1 MKRTLSNRRSSNVV
15 HHRSAKRL
23 KTYST
28 RHIAWEE
35 QRTLGADFAEVGE
48 GSWPVLRIIAEK
60 GKKKNT
66 KYLIEW
72 KPHPRTGEEFEP
84 QWLYPLH
91 VADDLIRD
99 WKRQKSTLGQEAAQQ
114 VEPDV
119 TARRTRSRRII
130 PDSSGDVAQDIQD
143 HSDVSL
149 TPPSLESR
157 GSSVSAVEISET
169 QDPAIAQPVTV
180 KLPPLP
186 NDKADYETLR
196 TSQLSPSTANFDLT
210 SPLSRIP
217 ITSSQSNRSTDDNN
231 ITSST
236 RPSRAANSQYTSR
249 ALDSEV
255 VSPQSRFTDS
265 SSSTSLTNP
274 RPKSKLGKFI
284 HSAQASFDQLESPS
298 PRSLNLNTQLPLT
311 NGTSAVDFGHTP
323 LSSPKST
330 RRSVRLS
337 SPFELARSPLVPA
350 SDSLQSLV
358 NNLPI
363 FKGPTSHRDS
373 KHLPSTSTD
382 SAERRSPR
390 NSSRLVGFNI
400 NPLTFPSSG
409 PLAIM
414 ATPSVEAVVQEA
426 VTNQQMTVP
435 LPDHVQQADDMSIGR
450 SLFETANDNPLI
462 LSGQLDPASMIIHES
477 IEEEPL
483 SSTDTSQLLDS
494 KANSSQESLNNERQV
509 ETVDGIMIP
518 THPILGPN
526 EYALP
531 LPAEG
536 KVKSAYDEIIKVKK
550 KSILKFIQRKGSPGT
565 SEISSKKTT
574 ERNEMQEMLRRLNDM
589 VTHFDLGMGM
599 QTQYSV
605 NSQEN
610 AAYADYAGSKF
621 VMLGYL
627 IDQLKEKDCSLVL
640 FAQQGE
646 LQDLLSGYLRM
657 KHVNVHRPDR
667 PAENGDSQSASNFVV
682 ELLAPYA
689 GESPSFLRK
698 PALIIAFDFSF
709 SVADPQVKALQQQF
723 GNDIPIIHLL
733 VINSSEHV
741 ERCVPE
747 ALTSNIRLKVVV
759 RTTYLAAPSL
769 GGEITYVPDES
780 DRPADG
786 RPMDMS
792 DLQRAVRKSPE
803 RRMALIADILAD
815 AALNGDFA
823 EKWDIGGMP
832 ELKLAQFESPSR
844 VSRAVSRT
852 PQPRTPRAQT
862 PLSRAITPI
871 GRKRLLEL
879 EGENGTKRQRLTP
892 MRDGASETRS
902 QHGTSEELVHA
913 RKQISELMAELAGT
927 KTALAV
933 AEQKQ
938 VSAEL
943 KAIDWEQSL
952 SELQRRYE
960 KHSSETKQLRKE
972 NKKLNGTISAMKE
985 RDEKSLNE
993 KADLRGQVTELKS
1006 QLASARDDLK
1016 SAGGDIAVLEE
1027 AREESRK
1034 ATAKVA
1040 AIEKTLNNTKTDL
1053 EFTRERYQDASRK
1066 AADSATEMKTLEA
1079 EMDKLKLAANDSK
1092 RSLKAMNYQTS
1103 LQKAYERAEQFKLE
1117 VKNRDAVIKK
1127 LQDENAA
1134 LKTRRGVQT
1143 RGSSVQ
1149 PAASPGSRSRQASPA
1164 PGHLMPHSGSRASA
1178 LRHER

>member
-1 MKRTLSNRRSSNVV
+1 MKRTLSNRRSSTVV
-15 HHRSAKRL
+15 DHRSAKRQ

-28 RHIAWEE
+28 RDITWEE
-35 QRTLGADFAEVGE
+35 QRTLGADFAKVGE
-48 GSWPVLRIIAEK
+48 GSWPVLTIIAEK
-60 GKKKNT
+60 GKKKHLIE
-66 KYLIEW
+66 YLIEW
-72 KPHPRTGEEFEP
+72 KPHPETGEEFEP
-84 QWLYPLH
+84 QWLSHLN

-99 WKRQKSTLGQEAAQQ
+99 WKRQKSILEQEVPRQ
-114 VEPDV
+114 VDTTV
-119 TARRTRSRRII
+119 TARRRRNRRII
-130 PDSSGDVAQDIQD
+130 TDSSGDATQDIQD
-143 HSDVSL
+143 QSDVSL

-169 QDPAIAQPVTV
+169 QDPAIAEPITV

-196 TSQLSPSTANFDLT
+196 TSQLSPSTVNFDLT
-210 SPLSRIP
+210 SPPSRIP
-217 ITSSQSNRSTDDNN
+217 ITSSQSNPTADNVN
-231 ITSST
+231 SSST
-236 RPSRAANSQYTSR
+236 RPSRAANSQYTSKT
-249 ALDSEV
+249 LNSEAI
-255 VSPQSRFTDS
+255 SPQSHFTDS
-265 SSSTSLTNP
+265 SPSTSLTNP
-274 RPKSKLGKFI
+274 RPRSKLGKFI
-284 HSAQASFDQLESPS
+284 HSAQGGVDQLESPS
-298 PRSLNLNTQLPLT
+298 QQSLHLITQLPLT
-311 NGTSAVDFGHTP
+311 DDTSAIGIGQTP
-323 LSSPKST
+323 LSSSKS
-330 RRSVRLS
+330 RKRSVRLS
-337 SPFELARSPLVPA
+337 SPFEPARSPLVPN
-350 SDSLQSLV
+350 SDSLVSLANGSLGFIEPTNHQSL
-358 NNLPI
+358 
-363 FKGPTSHRDS
+363 
-373 KHLPSTSTD
+373 KHLPSASSG
-382 SAERRSPR
+382 SADRRSPR
-390 NSSRLVGFNI
+390 NPSRLVELNTES
-400 NPLTFPSSG
+400 LTLQSSG
-409 PLAIM
+409 PLATM
-414 ATPSVEAVVQEA
+414 ATPSLEAVLNET
-426 VTNQQMTVP
+426 VTNQMTLP
-435 LPDHVQQADDMSIGR
+435 LPNHVQQADDVSTGG
-450 SLFETANDNPLI
+450 SLFETANDIPLI
-462 LSGQLDPASMIIHES
+462 TSGQLDPGSMVIHES

-483 SSTDTSQLLDS
+483 SSADTSQLSDS

-518 THPILGPN
+518 TLPILGPN

-536 KVKSAYDEIIKVKK
+536 KVKSAYDEIIKLKK

-574 ERNEMQEMLRRLNDM
+574 ERNEMQEMLRRLNDT
-589 VTHFDLGMGM
+589 VTHFDLGLGM

-627 IDQLKEKDCSLVL
+627 IDQFKDKDCSMAI
-640 FAQQGE
+640 FSQQGE
-646 LQDLLSGYLRM
+646 LQDLLSSYLRM
-657 KHVNVHRPDR
+657 KHITVHRPDR
-667 PAENGDSQSASNFVV
+667 SAENGASRTSSNFTV
-682 ELLAPYA
+682 ELFSSYS
-689 GESPSFLRK
+689 GESHSLQRK
-698 PALIIAFDFSF
+698 PALIMAFDVSF
-709 SVADPQVKALQQQF
+709 SAADPQVKALQQQF
-723 GNDIPIIHLL
+723 GNDIPVIHLL

-780 DRPADG
+780 DQPADG

-815 AALNGDFA
+815 AALNGDFV

-832 ELKLAQFESPSR
+832 ELKLAPFETPFR
-844 VSRAVSRT
+844 VSRAASRT
-852 PQPRTPRAQT
+852 PQPRTPRALT
-862 PLSRAITPI
+862 PLSRAITPM
-871 GRKRLLEL
+871 GRKRLLEV

-892 MRDGASETRS
+892 MGDGASDIRS
-902 QHGTSEELVHA
+902 QNITSEEFAHA
-913 RKQISELMAELAGT
+913 RKQISDLTAELAGR

-938 VSAEL
+938 ISAEL
-943 KAIDWEQSL
+943 KAVDWEQSL
-952 SELQRRYE
+952 GELQRRYE
-960 KHSSETKQLRKE
+960 KHTSETKQLRRE
-972 NKKLNGTISAMKE
+972 NKKLNQTVTAMKE

-993 KADLRGQVTELKS
+993 KIDLRRQITELKS
-1006 QLASARDDLK
+1006 QLSSARDDLK
-1016 SAGGDIAVLEE
+1016 SAGGDIAALEE
-1027 AREESRK
+1027 AREESRN
-1034 ATAKVA
+1034 ASAKVA

-1066 AADSATEMKTLEA
+1066 AADSATEIKTLES

-1149 PAASPGSRSRQASPA
+1149 PVSSPGPRSRQASPA
-1164 PGHLMPHSGSRASA
+1164 PGHLLPHSGSRASA